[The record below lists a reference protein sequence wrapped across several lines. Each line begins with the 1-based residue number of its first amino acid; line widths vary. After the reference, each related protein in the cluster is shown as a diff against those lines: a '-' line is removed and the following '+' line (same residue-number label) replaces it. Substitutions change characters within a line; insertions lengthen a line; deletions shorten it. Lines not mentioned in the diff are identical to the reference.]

1 MTLPINKFDSV
12 SVDLGVMTAKDY
24 PQELQNGWLVT
35 GYLSFFG
42 RYNVKFYST
51 VKADLG
57 VMTINV

>member
-1 MTLPINKFDSV
+1 MTKRI
-12 SVDLGVMTAKDY
+12 TQ
-24 PQELQNGWLVT
+24 QELQNGWLVT

-42 RYNVKFYST
+42 RFNLKFYTT

>member
-1 MTLPINKFDSV
+1 
-12 SVDLGVMTAKDY
+12 MTAKDY
-24 PQELQNGWLVT
+24 TARVTEGWLVT

-42 RYNVKFYST
+42 RFNLKFYST